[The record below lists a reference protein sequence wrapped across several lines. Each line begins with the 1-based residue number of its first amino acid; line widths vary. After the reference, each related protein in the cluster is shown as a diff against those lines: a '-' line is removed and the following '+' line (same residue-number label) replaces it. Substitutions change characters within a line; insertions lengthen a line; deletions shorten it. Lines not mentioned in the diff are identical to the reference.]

1 MTNITT
7 KDFFAKDGVKAKF
20 NELLGKQST
29 AFITSVLQVCNSND
43 MLSKAEPT
51 SVFNAAA
58 MAATLNLPINNNL
71 GFAYI
76 VPYNQKQTNGQYLP
90 VAQFQMGYKGFIQL
104 AQRSGQVKK
113 IYASEIYE
121 NEISKADP
129 LNGYEFD
136 FSKRGTSGQSKKVV
150 GYAARLELIN
160 GFEST
165 LYMTTEQLESH
176 GQKFSQTYKKGFGVW
191 KDDFDGMAK
200 KTVIKLLLA
209 KYAPLT
215 VDVQNAIIADQ
226 SVINDVDTMDT
237 TYIDNVPEVPTID
250 LEAAKKGVSN
260 D

>member
-1 MTNITT
+1 MSTLTT
-7 KDFFAKDGVKAKF
+7 KDFFSKDAVKNKF
-20 NELLGKQST
+20 QELLGKRS
-29 AFITSVLQVCNSND
+29 AGFITSVLQICNNND
-43 MLSKAEPT
+43 LLANAEPA
-51 SVFNAAA
+51 SIFNAAA
-58 MAATLNLPINNNL
+58 MAATLDLPINANL

-76 VPYNQKQTNGQYLP
+76 VPYGGE
-90 VAQFQMGYKGFIQL
+90 AQFQIGYKGFIQL

-121 NEISKADP
+121 GEISKADP
-129 LNGYEFD
+129 LSGYEFD
-136 FSKRGTSGQSKKVV
+136 FSNRGTSEQSTKIV
-150 GYAARLELIN
+150 GFASRLELIN

-165 LYMTTEQLESH
+165 LYMTVEQLKSH
-176 GQKFSQTYKKGFGVW
+176 GQKFSKTYKKGFGVW

-215 VDVQNAIIADQ
+215 VDVQKAIMADQ

-237 TYIDNVPEVPTID
+237 TYIDNMNEPPTID
-250 LEAAKKGVSN
+250 LEAAKKGVVN